1 MKIVQVLTRGD
12 VLGGAQ
18 SHVHDLCVALK
29 RAGHDV
35 TVITG
40 PSGIFNERLASCGIS
55 QLSIADLIRPV
66 RPWRDVRALVS
77 LVKALRE
84 IRPDLV
90 CAHTA
95 KAGWLARTAARLLGI
110 PSTFTPHGWSMI
122 DRASL
127 KPRVIF
133 LWAER
138 LAGYMG
144 TRTINVCHYE
154 RRLATSYR
162 VAAPESLDVVH
173 NGIADVP
180 FVRTRAVTLQP
191 PTLVMVARYEEQKD
205 HEILLE
211 ALAELTHLD
220 WRLAL
225 VGEGEREAAIRHQLT
240 KLGLADRVRLLPGNT
255 DVAQLLLE
263 SQIFVL
269 ATKFEAFPISIL
281 EAMRAGLPVVAT
293 DVGGIAEAVGHE
305 ETGLLVAAGDRGE
318 LRDALSHL
326 IADSAMRARLG
337 EAGRTRYLAHFTSEQ
352 MVEET
357 LRVYDRARSATSTPL
372 PVVEP
377 A

>member
-18 SHVHDLCVALK
+18 SHVHDLCVALE

-40 PSGIFNERLASCGIS
+40 PHGIFNDRLAGCGIR
-55 QLSIADLIRPV
+55 QLAIDDLIRPV
-66 RPWRDVRALVS
+66 RPWRDARALVA
-77 LVKALRE
+77 LVGALRQ

-127 KPRVIF
+127 KPRRIF

-138 LAGYMG
+138 LAGFMG

-173 NGIADVP
+173 NGIADAP

-205 HEILLE
+205 HEMLLQ

-220 WRLAL
+220 WQLAL
-225 VGEGEREAAIRHQLT
+225 VGEGEREAAIRHQLAALDLT
-240 KLGLADRVRLLPGNT
+240 ERVRLLPGNT
-255 DVAQLLLE
+255 DVAELLLE

-281 EAMRAGLPVVAT
+281 EGMRAGLPVVAT
-293 DVGGIAEAVGHE
+293 DVGGIAEAVDHE
-305 ETGLLVAAGDRGE
+305 ETGLLVPAGDRGA
-318 LRDALSHL
+318 LRDALSRL
-326 IADSAMRARLG
+326 IADPALRSKLG
-337 EAGRTRYLAHFTSEQ
+337 EAGRVRYLTHFTSDQ
-352 MVEET
+352 MVEDT
-357 LRVYDRARSATSTPL
+357 LRVYGRARSLTSTRL
-372 PVVEP
+372 PVAEP

>member
-40 PSGIFNERLASCGIS
+40 PPGIFNERLAGCGIS

-66 RPWRDVRALVS
+66 RPWRDVRALAS

-127 KPRVIF
+127 KPRAIF

-173 NGIADVP
+173 NGITDVP
-180 FVRTRAVTLQP
+180 FVRAQAVMLQP

-225 VGEGEREAAIRHQLT
+225 VGEGEREAAIRHRVAALDLT
-240 KLGLADRVRLLPGNT
+240 DRVRLLPGNT

-305 ETGLLVAAGDRGE
+305 ETGLLVAAGDRGA
-318 LRDALSHL
+318 LRNALSHL
-326 IADSAMRARLG
+326 IDDPAMRARLG

-352 MVEET
+352 MVEDT

-372 PVVEP
+372 PVAEP

>member
-18 SHVHDLCVALK
+18 SHVQDLCVALK

-40 PSGIFNERLASCGIS
+40 RPGIFNDRLAACGIS
-55 QLSIADLIRPV
+55 QLFIDDLIRPV
-66 RPWRDVRALVS
+66 RPWRDVKALVA
-77 LVKALRE
+77 LVKAFRQLS
-84 IRPDLV
+84 PDLV

-122 DRASL
+122 DRGSL
-127 KPRVIF
+127 KPRAIY

-154 RRLATSYR
+154 RKLATSYR

-173 NGIADVP
+173 NGIVDVP
-180 FVRTRAVTLQP
+180 LARTRPVTQQP
-191 PTLVMVARYEEQKD
+191 PTLVMVARYEPQKD
-205 HEILLE
+205 QELLLQ
-211 ALAELTHLD
+211 AMAELTHLD
-220 WRLAL
+220 WQLVL
-225 VGEGEREAAIRHQLT
+225 VGEGEREAAIRQQLT
-240 KLGLADRVRLLPGNT
+240 ALGLIDRVRLLPGNT
-255 DVAQLLLE
+255 DVAHLLFE
-263 SQIFVL
+263 SQIFIL

-281 EAMRAGLPVVAT
+281 EAMRSGLPVVAT
-293 DVGGIAEAVGHE
+293 DIGGIAEAVSHQK
-305 ETGLLVAAGDRGE
+305 TGLLVPAGDRGA
-318 LRDALSHL
+318 LRDRLGDL
-326 IADSAMRARLG
+326 IADPALRSKLG
-337 EAGRTRYLAHFTSEQ
+337 EAGRARYLLHFTAEQ
-352 MVEET
+352 MVEDT
-357 LRVYDRARSATSTPL
+357 LRVYDRARSSTSSQV

>member
-40 PSGIFNERLASCGIS
+40 PPGIFNERLAGCGIS
-55 QLSIADLIRPV
+55 QLSIDDLIRPV

-127 KPRVIF
+127 KPRAIF

-173 NGIADVP
+173 NGITDVP
-180 FVRTRAVTLQP
+180 FVRARPVTLQP

-225 VGEGEREAAIRHQLT
+225 VGEGEREAPIRDRVAV
-240 KLGLADRVRLLPGNT
+240 LGLMDRVRLLPGNS
-255 DVAQLLLE
+255 DVAQVLLE
-263 SQIFVL
+263 SQVFVL
-269 ATKFEAFPISIL
+269 TTKFEAFPISIL

-293 DVGGIAEAVGHE
+293 DVGGIAEAVGHD
-305 ETGLLVAAGDRGE
+305 ETGLLVPAGDRGA
-318 LRDALSHL
+318 LRDALGRL
-326 IADSAMRARLG
+326 IADPALRSKLG
-337 EAGRTRYLAHFTSEQ
+337 EAGRARYLTHFTSDQ
-352 MVEET
+352 MVEDT
-357 LRVYDRARSATSTPL
+357 LRVYDRARSAGSTEL
-372 PVVEP
+372 PMAEP

>member
-29 RAGHDV
+29 SAGHDL

-40 PSGIFNERLASCGIS
+40 RPGIFNDRLAGLGIG
-55 QLSIADLIRPV
+55 QLSIDHLVRPV
-66 RPWRDVRALVS
+66 RPWRDVRALAA
-77 LVKALRE
+77 LVKAFRQLE
-84 IRPDLV
+84 PDLV

-127 KPRVIF
+127 KPRAIF

-138 LAGYMG
+138 LAGRMG

-154 RRLATSYR
+154 RNLATSFR
-162 VAAPESLDVVH
+162 VASPESLDVVH
-173 NGIADVP
+173 NGISDVP
-180 FVRTRAVTLQP
+180 FVRTRPVTLQP

-205 HEILLE
+205 HEMLLQ

-225 VGEGEREAAIRHQLT
+225 VGEGEREAAVRNQLPA
-240 KLGLADRVRLLPGNT
+240 LGLTERVRLLPGNT

-263 SQIFVL
+263 SQVFVL

-281 EAMRAGLPVVAT
+281 EAMRAGLPVVAS
-293 DVGGIAEAVGHE
+293 DVGGIAEAVEHE
-305 ETGLLVAAGDRGE
+305 ETGLLTAPGDRGA
-318 LRDALSHL
+318 LRDALGHL
-326 IADSAMRARLG
+326 IAHPALRSRLG
-337 EAGRTRYLAHFTSEQ
+337 EAGRARYLAHFTSDQ
-352 MVEET
+352 MVEDT
-357 LRVYDRARSATSTPL
+357 LRVYDRARSSTSTQIS
-372 PVVEP
+372 VAEP

>member
-18 SHVHDLCVALK
+18 SHVHDLCVALR

-40 PSGIFNERLASCGIS
+40 HPGIFNERLAEHDIR
-55 QLSIADLIRPV
+55 QLSIDDLVRPV
-66 RPWRDVRALVS
+66 RPLRDMRALIA
-77 LVKALRE
+77 LLKALRQLK
-84 IRPDLV
+84 PDLV

-127 KPRVIF
+127 KPRAIF

-138 LAGYMG
+138 VAGYMG
-144 TRTINVCHYE
+144 TRTINVCEYE
-154 RRLATSYR
+154 RTLATLFR
-162 VAAPESLDVVH
+162 VGSPESLDVVH
-173 NGIADVP
+173 NGIVDVP
-180 FVRTRAVTLQP
+180 FARTRTVTLQP

-205 HEILLE
+205 HEMLLQ
-211 ALAELTHLD
+211 ALAELKQLD
-220 WRLAL
+220 WRLDL
-225 VGEGEREAAIRHQLT
+225 VGEGEREATIRDQITTLDLT
-240 KLGLADRVRLLPGNT
+240 DRVRLLPGNT
-255 DVAQLLLE
+255 DVAELLFE
-263 SQIFVL
+263 SQMFVL

-293 DVGGIAEAVGHE
+293 AVGGIAEAVKHQ
-305 ETGLLVAAGDRGE
+305 ETGLLVPAGDRE
-318 LRDALSHL
+318 ALREAIVRL
-326 IADSAMRARLG
+326 IAEPALRSKLG
-337 EAGRTRYLAHFTSEQ
+337 EAGRARYLAQFTSEQ

-357 LRVYDRARSATSTPL
+357 LRVYDRARSAPSTQV